1 MRTLTLPQMLLLM
14 SSGVKLHC
22 ERAKV
27 GTTAGWV
34 VAAADNLG
42 KMATIPAA
50 QTSST
55 LVIPLTGLRV
65 GEKITAFSL
74 VGSIQSGGNAA
85 TITADL
91 RKLTAAAAGGTD
103 ASVGARA
110 APLSVTANTILDST
124 NAGKTGLAEVV
135 AADETFYLL
144 VTATTAAAC
153 TEELQGVLIT
163 TAGV

>member
-1 MRTLTLPQMLLLM
+1 MKLLM
-14 SSGVKLHC
+14 RAGVKLHH

-55 LVIPLTGLRV
+55 LVIPLSDLLV
-65 GEKITAFSL
+65 GETITAFSL
-74 VGSIQSGGNAA
+74 VGSLQSGGNAVS
-85 TITADL
+85 ITAEL

-103 ASVGARA
+103 ALVGAMA
-110 APLSVTANTILDST
+110 APLSVTTNTILSSA
-124 NAGKTGLAEVV
+124 NAAKTGLSEVV
-135 AADETFYLL
+135 AVDETFYLL
-144 VTATTAAAC
+144 VTCTTGAAC
-153 TEELQGVLIT
+153 TGELQGVLIT
-163 TAGV
+163 TAAG